1 MPPPTIPHLGGIG
14 TRVSRT
20 LEPDDP
26 ELQNKRI
33 RPFRI
38 HELEHIP
45 RDHKDMYAAL
55 LRSMPESIFSSG
67 LTKKVSGLIQRYI
80 DVQVDFFFDAI
91 RFYETTRLRKLI
103 PGKTCLIVIGLA
115 PRTEKILVEVD
126 LEFAY
131 LVIAKLLGTSTSGF
145 DVHRQLTEIEQGVF
159 MFIALKVLAE
169 IDKDWPNPEQLSL
182 RIEDFRSD
190 VRSAADILK
199 TEHRWMCASWK
210 ISYDMDIGSM
220 RVLLPESLSRAICL
234 TPAPPGSEL
243 ARRTSQRTWE
253 RFAAFADAP
262 VEAWLETGH
271 IELSRSDLEE
281 LEPGDIV
288 LLENSQIQLS
298 EGMVTGPAVMR
309 LGLGK
314 IGKISGELRM
324 QDDKQLFEIQEIAIE
339 RLPGVHDPMQ
349 GHGEAEN
356 PEQLVAEYEDHSGHE
371 DYQESHD
378 ASGYDYAEE
387 EGEDGDVRMDDI
399 HDEDYGIDD
408 ENEGDYEE
416 GDYEEGDYEEG
427 DYEEGDYE
435 EGAYEEGA
443 YEEGAYEE
451 GGHEQ
456 GGESEDRFPQAE
468 PLLGDIPM
476 VAVVELGRVQLT
488 ADEVVR
494 LRSGQLIEV
503 GRSPTEPVDLVV
515 NGKLVAKGEL
525 VEIEGSLGVK
535 LVSLSQGEE

>member
-55 LRSMPESIFSSG
+55 LRSMPEAIFSAG
-67 LTKKVSGLIQRYI
+67 FTKKISTLLQRYL

-103 PGKTCLIVIGLA
+103 PGKTCLIVLGLA

-131 LVIAKLLGTSTSGF
+131 LIVAKLLGTSTSGF

-159 MFIALKVLAE
+159 MFLALKVLAE
-169 IDKDWPNPEQLSL
+169 IDQDWPNPEQLSI

-190 VRSAADILK
+190 VRSAADILR

-210 ISYDMDIGSM
+210 LSYDMDIGSL

-234 TPAPPGSEL
+234 SPPPPGTEL
-243 ARRTSQRTWE
+243 ARRTSQRIWE

-262 VEAWLETGH
+262 VDAWLETGN

-288 LLENSQIQLS
+288 LLENSQIQLT

-314 IGKISGELRM
+314 IGKITGELRM
-324 QDDKQLFEIQEIAIE
+324 QDDKQLFEIQEIEIE
-339 RLPGVHDPMQ
+339 RVPSVHDPMQ

-356 PEQLVAEYEDHSGHE
+356 PEQLVAEYEDHSGNE
-371 DYQESHD
+371 EYAESHD
-378 ASGYDYAEE
+378 DSGYEYADE
-387 EGEDGDVRMDDI
+387 EGDDGAVLADDVY
-399 HDEDYGIDD
+399 DEDYGIDD
-408 ENEGDYEE
+408 ENDGDYEE
-416 GDYEEGDYEEG
+416 GEYEEGEYEEG
-427 DYEEGDYE
+427 E
-435 EGAYEEGA
+435 
-443 YEEGAYEE
+443 YEE
-451 GGHEQ
+451 GGYEEA
-456 GGESEDRFPQAE
+456 GDPAAVEAEDRYPQAE

-494 LRSGQLIEV
+494 LRSGQLIEI